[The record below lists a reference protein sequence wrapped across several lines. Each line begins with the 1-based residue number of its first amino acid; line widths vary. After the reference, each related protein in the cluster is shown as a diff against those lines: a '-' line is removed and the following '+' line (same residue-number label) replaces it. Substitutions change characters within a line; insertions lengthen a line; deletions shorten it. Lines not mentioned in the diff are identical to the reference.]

1 MITLYRVAQ
10 KKVDDHA
17 VCEINLRKLL
27 LNKGFI
33 RVEYIEI
40 RSGYDKELIS
50 FAVMFMLNTLCD
62 VIHDVID
69 KHVYI

>member
-17 VCEINLRKLL
+17 VCGINLRKLL

>member
-1 MITLYRVAQ
+1 M
-10 KKVDDHA
+10 DDHA

-62 VIHDVID
+62 VIHDVIG